1 MTPTIDAALTAR
13 LAQAVSAAMPTARS
27 LFDDLAAN
35 TRGTHGISRDPYGP
49 GEQYAY
55 RLLEKCA
62 TRLELQCTWDA
73 AGNLYMTRP
82 GTDPHAPATI
92 IGSHL
97 DSVPNGGNYDGA
109 AGVIAGIAVLEAFA
123 HAGLSHRGDMSV
135 MAIRCEESSSW
146 FAGEHG
152 GHLGSRMALGLAEPA
167 ELDRAVRLDT
177 QRTLGQ
183 HIADCGFD
191 PERVK
196 RGPAHL
202 TRERIKRYF
211 ELHIE
216 QGPVLEAKA
225 LAVGIVDSIRGNSR
239 LRNSRC
245 IGAYN
250 HGGATPQEMRRDA
263 VIATSDLVM
272 RVHRKWEALH
282 AQGKDLVF
290 AFGKLSTDPDV
301 HSLSKVPGETRFSL
315 DIRSGSPEVLA
326 IMRAFV
332 TEQTRLVEAERGV
345 RFELD
350 EFTSSKPTVLDATMV
365 DTLRAGCVALDFPVY
380 EMASGGGHDAQEF
393 TRAGIPAAMVFVRNA
408 NGSHVAEEEM
418 EMRDFE
424 SGTQLLAWAVA
435 AESSR

>member
-1 MTPTIDAALTAR
+1 MPASIDPATTAR
-13 LAQAVSAAMPTARS
+13 LAAAVTAAMPSAQA
-27 LFDDLAAN
+27 LFDDLALN
-35 TRGTHGISRDPYGP
+35 TRGTHGISRDPYGD

-55 RLLEKCA
+55 RLVHGCA
-62 TRLELQCTWDA
+62 TRLELQCSWDA

-82 GTDPHAPATI
+82 GSDPSAPALI

-109 AGVIAGIAVLEAFA
+109 AGVIAGLAVLEAFGR
-123 HAGLSHRGDMSV
+123 AGIAHRGDVSV

-152 GHLGSRMALGLAEPA
+152 GHLGSRMALGLADPS
-167 ELDRAVRLDT
+167 ELDKAVRLDT
-177 QRTLGQ
+177 GRSLGQ

-191 PERVK
+191 PDRVR

-202 TRERIKRYF
+202 TSARVGRYF

-216 QGPVLEAKA
+216 QGPVLELKD
-225 LAVGIVDSIRGNSR
+225 LAVGVVDSIRGNSR
-239 LRNSRC
+239 LRASRC
-245 IGAYN
+245 VGAYN
-250 HGGATPQEMRRDA
+250 HGGATPQEIREDA
-263 VIATSDLVM
+263 VIATADLVM
-272 RVHRKWEALH
+272 RVQGKWEALH

-290 AFGKLSTDPDV
+290 AFGKLSTDPQV

-326 IMRAFV
+326 TMRAFV
-332 TEQTRLVEAERGV
+332 AEQARLIEAQRRV

-350 EFTSSKPTVLDATMV
+350 DFTLSTPTVLDPALV
-365 DTLRAGCVALDFPVY
+365 ETLRRGCSALGMPLF

-393 TRAGIPAAMVFVRNA
+393 TRAGIPSAMVFVRNA
-408 NGSHVAEEEM
+408 NGSHVAEEAM
-418 EMRDFE
+418 TMDDFE
-424 SGTQLLAWAVA
+424 RGTQLLAWAVA
-435 AESSR
+435 AEANG

>member
-1 MTPTIDAALTAR
+1 MPASISPALTIQ
-13 LAQAVSAAMPTARS
+13 LADAVAAAMPTAQA
-27 LFDDLAAN
+27 LFDDLALN
-35 TRGTHGISRDPYGP
+35 TRGTSGISRDPYGA

-55 RLLEKCA
+55 RLVQACA

-82 GTDPHAPATI
+82 GTDSQAPALI

-109 AGVIAGIAVLEAFA
+109 AGVIAGLAVLEAFGS
-123 HAGLSHRGDMSV
+123 AGIEHRADVSV

-152 GHLGSRMALGLAEPA
+152 GHLGSRMALGLIDPS
-167 ELDRAVRLDT
+167 ELDKAVRPDT
-177 QRTLGQ
+177 GRSLGQ

-191 PERVK
+191 PDRVK

-202 TRERIKRYF
+202 TPGRIGRYF

-216 QGPVLEAKA
+216 QGPVLEMKG
-225 LAVGIVDSIRGNSR
+225 LAVGVVDSIRGNSR

-250 HGGATPQEMRRDA
+250 HGGATPQEIREDA

-272 RVHRKWEALH
+272 RVHRKWEELH

-290 AFGKLSTDPDV
+290 AFGKLSTDPEV
-301 HSLSKVPGETRFSL
+301 HSLSKVPGETRFAL
-315 DIRSGSPEVLA
+315 DIRSGSPEVLG

-332 TEQTRLVEAERGV
+332 TEQAKLIEAEHRV

-350 EFTSSKPTVLDATMV
+350 EFTLSTPTVLDPTLVA
-365 DTLRAGCVALDFPVY
+365 TLREGCEALDMPLY

-393 TRAGIPAAMVFVRNA
+393 TRASIASAMVFVRNA
-408 NGSHVAEEEM
+408 NGSHVAEEAM
-418 EMRDFE
+418 TMSDFE
-424 SGTQLLAWAVA
+424 RGTQLLAWAVA
-435 AESSR
+435 AEANR

>member
-1 MTPTIDAALTAR
+1 MTRSIDPDLTAR
-13 LAQAVSAAMPTARS
+13 LAEAVSAAMPTSRA
-27 LFDDLAAN
+27 LFDDLAKN
-35 TRGTHGISRDPYGP
+35 TRGSHGISRDPYGE
-49 GEQYAY
+49 GEQYAC
-55 RLLEKCA
+55 RLLHDCA

-82 GTDPHAPATI
+82 GTDANAPAI
-92 IGSHL
+92 VIGSHL

-109 AGVIAGIAVLEAFA
+109 AGVISGIAVLEAFS
-123 HAGLSHRGDMSV
+123 HVGLRHRGDVTV

-152 GHLGSRMALGLAEPA
+152 GHLGSRMALGLVDPA
-167 ELDRAVRLDT
+167 ELDQAVRLDT
-177 QRTLGQ
+177 KRSLGQ

-202 TRERIKRYF
+202 TAARVKQYF

-216 QGPVLEAKA
+216 QGPVLEMKE

-250 HGGATPQEMRRDA
+250 HGGATPQEIRQDA

-272 RVHRKWEALH
+272 RVHRKWEELH
-282 AQGKDLVF
+282 ARGLDLVF
-290 AFGKLSTDPDV
+290 AFGKLSTDPEV
-301 HSLSKVPGETRFSL
+301 HSLSKVPGETRFAL

-332 TEQTRLVEAERGV
+332 IEQARLIEAERNV

-350 EFTSSKPTVLDATMV
+350 EFTLSTPTVLDAAMV
-365 DTLRAGCVALDFPVY
+365 DTLRTGCRALDFPLHT
-380 EMASGGGHDAQEF
+380 MASGGGHDAQEF
-393 TRAGIPAAMVFVRNA
+393 TRAGIPSAMIFVRNA
-408 NGSHVAEEEM
+408 NGSHVAEEAM

-424 SGTQLLAWAVA
+424 LGTQLLAWAVA
-435 AESSR
+435 AESNA

>member
-1 MTPTIDAALTAR
+1 VPHRIDPALQAR
-13 LAQAVSAAMPTARS
+13 LVDGVAASMSTAQM
-27 LFDDLAAN
+27 LFDDLARN

-55 RLLEKCA
+55 RLLHQTA
-62 TRLELQCTWDA
+62 ARLELQCSWDA

-82 GTDPHAPATI
+82 GTDANAPAI
-92 IGSHL
+92 VIGSHL

-109 AGVIAGIAVLEAFA
+109 AGVIAGVAVLEAFA
-123 HAGLSHRGDMSV
+123 HAGVSPRCDVTV

-152 GHLGSRMALGLAEPA
+152 GHLGSRMALKLIEPA
-167 ELDRAVRLDT
+167 ELDQAVRLDT
-177 QRTLGQ
+177 KRSLRQ

-196 RGPAHL
+196 SGPAHL
-202 TRERIKRYF
+202 TSVRVKQYF

-216 QGPVLEAKA
+216 QGPVLELKE
-225 LAVGIVDSIRGNSR
+225 LAVGVVNSIRGNSR

-250 HGGATPQEMRRDA
+250 HGGATPQEIRQDA

-272 RVHRKWEALH
+272 RVHRKWEELH
-282 AQGKDLVF
+282 ARGLDLVF
-290 AFGKLSTDPDV
+290 AFGKLSTDPEV

-315 DIRSGSPEVLA
+315 DMRSGSPEVLA
-326 IMRAFV
+326 LMRAFV
-332 TEQTRLVEAERGV
+332 AEQATLIETERKV

-350 EFTSSKPTVLDATMV
+350 EFTLSTPTVLDASLV
-365 DTLRAGCVALDFPVY
+365 DTLRGGCEALALPVH

-393 TRAGIPAAMVFVRNA
+393 TRAGIPSAMIFVRNA
-408 NGSHVAEEEM
+408 NGSHVAEEAM
-418 EMRDFE
+418 EMADFE
-424 SGTQLLAWAVA
+424 LGTQLLAWAVA
-435 AESSR
+435 AESNA